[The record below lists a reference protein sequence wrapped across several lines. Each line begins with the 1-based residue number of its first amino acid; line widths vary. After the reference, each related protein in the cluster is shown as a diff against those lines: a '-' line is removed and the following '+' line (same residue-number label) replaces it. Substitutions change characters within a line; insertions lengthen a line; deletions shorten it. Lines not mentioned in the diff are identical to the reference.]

1 VQDCSG
7 FVGDFRQNIVIQ
19 RVTVVSFGMNDEGS
33 DFRPIS
39 FGNYL
44 RQRQIYY

>member
-1 VQDCSG
+1 
-7 FVGDFRQNIVIQ
+7 
-19 RVTVVSFGMNDEGS
+19 MNDEGS

-44 RQRQIYY
+44 RQRQIYYWSSI